1 MGRLD
6 SGGWQTGSDG
16 GEGRSCLAFSV
27 EEGVPKSEQAGR
39 DATGVKDTR
48 LGVGP
53 FGVVVPLG
61 VVGPG
66 VLALL
71 RTLGVEGVRGAM
83 RGWVLEELVG
93 VRWVLWGWGV
103 EGVLVLPDVGV

>member
-1 MGRLD
+1 ML
-6 SGGWQTGSDG
+6 
-16 GEGRSCLAFSV
+16 CFCIY
-27 EEGVPKSEQAGR
+27 
-39 DATGVKDTR
+39 

-53 FGVVVPLG
+53 FGVVVPFGVVALLG

-83 RGWVLEELVG
+83 RGWVVEELVALRG
-93 VRWVLWGWGV
+93 VRRGWGV
-103 EGVLVLPDVGV
+103 EGALVLVDVVVCGAEGAVALGVEGFPQPSKVLRVILRD